1 MPSATPRRQSSH
13 RRRRSTNT
21 PNQPSPP
28 RAQSRRG
35 GISGNTTAPG
45 KSVRRTTQGATSSP
59 QASANPGS
67 APKQTA
73 PLPPLELEL
82 APGTPAV
89 PPPPPHPASDAPPTV
104 APVAD
109 HPHAAHLAGTRTPP
123 PGPGAQLGG
132 ALIPPL
138 PTIPALP
145 RATFP
150 PARTPPAPLSPPS
163 HQTNAVESAAQQ
175 RRQTQV
181 TRRRQ
186 RAPNVRAALAYA
198 IPFAPA
204 IWLLAHERR
213 ARFIRLHAAQSLA
226 FFGLL
231 ALGQVALYVALIN
244 LGQAITDST
253 ASLALGLLFLL
264 LFGFLGVGGFCLWL
278 RLLTDAMTG
287 KLRRYPF
294 LSRLAALIER
304 RGFRSRAAR
313 KE

>member
-21 PNQPSPP
+21 PHQPIPP

-35 GISGNTTAPG
+35 GNTGNSTASG
-45 KSVRRTTQGATSSP
+45 KSVRRTTEGATSSTP
-59 QASANPGS
+59 INASSGS

-82 APGTPAV
+82 AKDTPAA
-89 PPPPPHPASDAPPTV
+89 PPPHPAGEAPPTV

-109 HPHAAHLAGTRTPP
+109 HPHADHLAGFRTPP
-123 PGPGAQLGG
+123 PGPGAQPAG
-132 ALIPPL
+132 ALIPPM
-138 PTIPALP
+138 PPVPP
-145 RATFP
+145 RP
-150 PARTPPAPLSPPS
+150 PATRPPAKTPAAPLPSPS
-163 HQTNAVESAAQQ
+163 HQANAVEGAAQQ
-175 RRQTQV
+175 QQQAQA

-204 IWLLAHERR
+204 IWLLARERR
-213 ARFIRLHAAQSLA
+213 AHFIRLHAAQSLV

-244 LGQAITDST
+244 LGQAITNST

-287 KLRRYPF
+287 RLRRYPF
-294 LSRLAALIER
+294 LSRLATLIER
-304 RGFRSRAAR
+304 GGFRSRAAR